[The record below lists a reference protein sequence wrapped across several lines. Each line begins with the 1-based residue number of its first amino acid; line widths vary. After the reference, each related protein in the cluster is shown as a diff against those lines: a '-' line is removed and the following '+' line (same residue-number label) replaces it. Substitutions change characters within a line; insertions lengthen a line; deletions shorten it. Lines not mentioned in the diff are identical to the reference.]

1 MWDRNHLSNMIE
13 IDFFGASNHRS
24 TSERERLIE
33 EFEGASRDNSDFM
46 NYGYDYYDNA
56 DYGVGYGGYHFDG
69 RYAGSVANIISHY
82 GLTPGS
88 TVLELGCAKG
98 FTLTEFL
105 KRDMKICGVDISAY
119 ATDNAL
125 PEVRPYIIQGSSVG
139 LCFGSDAFD
148 LVYSKE
154 MLPHLTEGQVRQ
166 AIAEAIR
173 VCRTDN
179 IFFEVQV
186 ANDEKARDL
195 MKTWDET
202 HQCLRSA
209 NWWREMFHETGFV
222 GQVNFKSVF

>member
-139 LCFGSDAFD
+139 LCFGSRCIRSGVLQGNASAPDRGSGAAGNCRGYTGLPD
-148 LVYSKE
+148 RQYLLRGSSRQRRKSPGSYEDMGRNAPVPQERQLV
-154 MLPHLTEGQVRQ
+154 
-166 AIAEAIR
+166 
-173 VCRTDN
+173 
-179 IFFEVQV
+179 
-186 ANDEKARDL
+186 AR
-195 MKTWDET
+195 
-202 HQCLRSA
+202 
-209 NWWREMFHETGFV
+209 NV
-222 GQVNFKSVF
+222 P